1 MGEIV
6 EKAGDALLG
15 VGEFVYGVQL
25 KILGGLFPKEPK
37 RTTSRDIQDR
47 TITAVDS
54 ESPHTYI
61 YGRARVG
68 SAVVAVLT
76 SGARDEY
83 KHIVCVHA
91 AHECHEIEEIY
102 IAGRPLGALD
112 GNGNVTTGDY
122 FITSKSFYDYLFTG
136 TSGTLPHTPD
146 AGSVR
151 VFVLPEFSGVYVEI
165 FTGFTIVGTS
175 ITTVDSGNYKVNYST
190 SSGTP
195 YVRVSKHLGAPNQA
209 ADAGLI
215 AEIPAKWD
223 ANRKLSGMCY
233 TVIRLNLNFR
243 DFQSG
248 MPEIE
253 ALIKGRKLHDVRSG
267 SYPNDAPAWSQN
279 PALIIADYLT
289 SEMCAV
295 PWTDLPL
302 ADFIAAANVC
312 DESTIYGT
320 KYLANGVVTSD
331 DKQSEVLNQLSQS
344 MAGSIV
350 STTWGVQAGKYIAPV
365 LSLSQSDIVGEFSYT
380 AGVPESDLFN
390 GIKGQYISSANLYVA
405 TDFQPYTNA
414 SYVTADGQDLWSD
427 IDFMFTDEKQR
438 VHNLAR
444 ILMEDQRNAFTI
456 TADFSYK
463 AWDLKIGQRVTF
475 TSSLLGQT
483 NKVYRLL
490 NKTFGPTSA
499 VQLTLK
505 EDAESIWDLADA
517 VLADETPNTDL
528 PNPFTVGVPGN
539 LQVTEQLYETTG
551 SSGVKVKLT
560 VSWDAPADAAVQD
573 YELTY
578 KSYLDADFVLKY
590 FTINETVEIL
600 DVADGKYD
608 FRVRARNHLNL
619 FSDWTA
625 VKTVTVYGLYTPPG
639 NVLNFTVKPFNGSA
653 LCNWTR
659 TVDLDVKIGGDVEI
673 RFCPL
678 TIGASWEQSI
688 ILPDGKFNGDA
699 TSAFVPLATG
709 TYYAKFI
716 DSTGQYSA
724 TPASFVATES
734 LVRGWSTVA
743 TSTQHTAFSGSKTG
757 VAVLDGKLKLDGTSL
772 VSEWGLMSTLGYI
785 GSIGGI
791 TQIGTYLFDATLDLS
806 TISTRRFHTHIK
818 SLSYNA
824 ADFISL
830 RGLVS
835 TWNSVIGDV
844 INDTNATVWISVSDD
859 DLTYTDWVP
868 FMVSDFNCRYAK
880 FKAILESYDVTHN
893 IDISELSISVKIPV

>member
-1 MGEIV
+1 MGELV
-6 EKAGDALLG
+6 EKTGDFLLG
-15 VGEFVYGVQL
+15 AGEFIYGVQL
-25 KILGGLFPKEPK
+25 KILGGLLPKEEK
-37 RTTSRDIQDR
+37 RQPRRDLKER
-47 TITAVDS
+47 NITAVDS
-54 ESPHTYI
+54 ESPYVYV

-68 SAVVAVLT
+68 SAIVAVLT

-91 AHECHEIEEIY
+91 AHECQEIEEIY
-102 IAGRPLGALD
+102 IAGRPLGTLD
-112 GNGNVTTGDY
+112 SNGDVTGGDY
-122 FITSKSFYDYLFTG
+122 LTVTPTFTSQGFAG
-136 TSGTLPHTPD
+136 TSVTLAHTPV

-151 VFVLPEFSGVYVEI
+151 LTYLNDNGDPVTETN
-165 FTGFTIVGTS
+165 FTVVGTLL
-175 ITTVDSGNYKVNYST
+175 TTPISRSYAVYYTYNVNT
-190 SSGTP
+190 S
-195 YVRVSKHLGAPNQA
+195 YVRVSKHLGAPGQA
-209 ADAGLI
+209 ADAGLL
-215 AEIPAKWD
+215 AELPAKWD
-223 ANRKLSGMCY
+223 STKTLSGMCY

-243 DFQSG
+243 DFQGG
-248 MPEIE
+248 MPEVE
-253 ALIKGRKLHDVRSG
+253 ALIKGKKLHDVRDG
-267 SYPNDAPAWSQN
+267 AYPNDTPVWSQN

-320 KYLANGVVTSD
+320 KYLANGIVTSD
-331 DKQSEVLNQLSQS
+331 DKQAEVLNQLSQS

-350 STTWGVQAGKYIAPV
+350 STTWGIQAGKYIAPV

-405 TDFQPYTNA
+405 TDFEPYTNA
-414 SYVTADGQDLWSD
+414 SYVTADGQELWTD

-483 NKVYRLL
+483 NKVYRVL
-490 NKTFGPTSA
+490 NKSFGPTSA

-560 VSWDAPADAAVQD
+560 VSWDAPADATVQD

-578 KSYLDADFVLKY
+578 KRYTDADFTFKY
-590 FTINETVEIL
+590 YTINDTVEIL
-600 DVADGKYD
+600 DVADGQYD

-619 FSDWTA
+619 FSDWTD
-625 VKTVTVYGLYTPPG
+625 VKTVTVYGLYTLPG
-639 NVLNFTVKPFNGSA
+639 NVLNFTVTPFNGIA
-653 LCNWTR
+653 LCKWDR
-659 TVDLDVKIGGDVEI
+659 TVDTDVKIGGDIEI
-673 RFCPL
+673 RFVPL
-678 TIGASWEQSI
+678 TTGALYSQSI
-688 ILPDGKFNGDA
+688 IVPDGKLNGDA
-699 TSAFVPLATG
+699 TTAIVSLAEG
-709 TYYAKFI
+709 TYFAKFK
-716 DSTGQYSA
+716 DSTGHYSE
-724 TPASFVATES
+724 TPASFVVTEALIS
-734 LVRGWSTVA
+734 GWTTVA
-743 TSTQHTAFSGSKTG
+743 TSTQQTAFSGVKTD
-757 VAVLDGKLKLDGTSL
+757 VVYLDNSIKLDGVTNFDDF
-772 VSEWGLMSTLGYI
+772 GLIDDVGYI
-785 GSIGGI
+785 DAIGGI
-791 TQIGTYLFDATLDLS
+791 VPTGTYEFDATMDLGS
-806 TISTRRFHTHIK
+806 FATRRFHSHIK
-818 SLSYNA
+818 ALAFNA
-824 ADFISL
+824 NDIIDSRLDFID
-830 RGLVS
+830 
-835 TWNSVIGDV
+835 TWSDFDGAA
-844 INDTNATVWISVSDD
+844 INDCTATTHISVSDD
-859 DLTYTDWVP
+859 DVTYTSFAP
-868 FMVSDFNCRYAK
+868 FMVADFNCRYAK
-880 FKAILESYDVTHN
+880 FKTILTSGDTTHN
-893 IDISELSISVKIPV
+893 IQISELSVSAKVPT